1 MTKQYAE
8 RDVMALDEDGGFYY
22 RHIDAMTG
30 EGLHSKSDIAAE
42 LGYRDMKIEALQ
54 VENEQLWATFVK
66 VAEYLDIDTEKAR
79 HADCKPSDIY
89 LQHINRLKADAVR
102 EFKKDSLTRCG
113 LSAAAVQLA
122 KGIDVHNTW
131 KEFCDVYANKLEAG
145 EGDNGTL

>member
-54 VENEQLWATFVK
+54 VENGQLWATFVK

-102 EFKKDSLTRCG
+102 VFGDMMITDPWTNC
-113 LSAAAVQLA
+113 LA
-122 KGIDVHNTW
+122 R
-131 KEFCDVYANKLEAG
+131 KENAYAYANKLEAG
-145 EGDNGTL
+145 DSESES